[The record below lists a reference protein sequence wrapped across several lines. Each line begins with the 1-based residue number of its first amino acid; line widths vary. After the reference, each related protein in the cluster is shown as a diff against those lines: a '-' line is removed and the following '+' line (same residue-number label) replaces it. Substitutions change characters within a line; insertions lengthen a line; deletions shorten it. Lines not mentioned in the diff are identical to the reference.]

1 MYILEYNAN
10 SVTKVFKSLA
20 YVLRILCVGY
30 LVGSLLS
37 SSIFHGGTEG
47 EVRVL
52 PIKYLRVG
60 HSVKLFLVEQ
70 EEKIWRLQ
78 YSVGV
83 HRRFAAALAP
93 M

>member
-1 MYILEYNAN
+1 M
-10 SVTKVFKSLA
+10 FKSLT

-30 LVGSLLS
+30 LVGSVLS
-37 SSIFHGGTEG
+37 TLIHGGAEG
-47 EVRVL
+47 DVRVL

-78 YSVGV
+78 YSVGMY
-83 HRRFAAALAP
+83 RRFAAALSP